1 MGGGDFGGRLVG
13 QFELEAVKE
22 QRQLRLRLGVAAQL
36 QFAPVGGGDANVD
49 HLNGGEF
56 VEQTARGQA
65 GGERF
70 QAAAE
75 SDVQTI
81 GEKGDEDV
89 RLDAP
94 GLLMVDRAD
103 GEVAL
108 QGSKRLLYL
117 DQLDVVAPQGGG
129 IALG

>member
-13 QFELEAVKE
+13 QVELETVEE
-22 QRQLRLRLGVAAQL
+22 QRQFWGRPGVAGQL
-36 QFAPVGGGDANVD
+36 QFAAVGGGDVNVD

-56 VEQTARGQA
+56 LERAARGQA
-65 GGERF
+65 RRQRF

-75 SDVQTI
+75 GDVQTI

-94 GLLMVDRAD
+94 LLLMVDRPD
-103 GEVAL
+103 GEVPFSVRNA
-108 QGSKRLLYL
+108 SSTWTSWM
-117 DQLDVVAPQGGG
+117 
-129 IALG
+129 